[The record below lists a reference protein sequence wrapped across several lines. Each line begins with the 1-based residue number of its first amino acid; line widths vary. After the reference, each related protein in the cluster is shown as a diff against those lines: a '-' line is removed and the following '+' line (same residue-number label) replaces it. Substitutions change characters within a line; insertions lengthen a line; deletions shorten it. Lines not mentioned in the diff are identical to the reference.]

1 MKIRRFVA
9 NDIQEALAKVK
20 SVMGNDAIIL
30 QTRRYRKGGLFG
42 LFGRSMVEVTAA
54 VDEDVPFS
62 KPHLTMPVLSMHD
75 VSTPPKSAVEMDVKK
90 GIEELKAL
98 VGEMLDGLENK
109 TTANVTYPKNFQRIY
124 NTLVENEVDEKL
136 ARKIVSDAL
145 ELITPS
151 LWQDYEEISRTVEKL
166 IVKRIHAGPIIFNKE
181 NEKKRIALVGPTGVG
196 KTTTIAKLA
205 AIFAIMK
212 KKSVALATVDTYRI
226 ASVDQLKTFA
236 DIISV
241 PLEVAYTPLELGEA
255 LKRHQEKE
263 LILIDTAGRS
273 PLNELQMTELKSFFE
288 LYNDVEIFLVL
299 SATTKNAD
307 LIETICR
314 FNQLPIKRLIFTKL
328 DETQHYGTVL
338 NIVSKT
344 KKTIAYITTGQ
355 NVPDDIEVP
364 DPVKIAK
371 LLLQVKRDE

>member
-9 NDIQEALAKVK
+9 NDMQEALSKVK

-54 VDEDVPFS
+54 VDEDVPLS
-62 KPHLTMPVLSMHD
+62 KAHQTMLFPSAHA
-75 VSTPPKSAVEMDVKK
+75 VSTLPKSAVEMDVKER
-90 GIEELKAL
+90 IEELKAL
-98 VGEMLDGLENK
+98 IGEMLDGLENK

-124 NTLVENEVDEKL
+124 NTLVENEVEEKL

-145 ELITPS
+145 ELVTPS

-166 IVKRIHAGPIIFNKE
+166 IVKRIHAGPILFNKE

-226 ASVDQLKTFA
+226 AAVDQLKTFA

-255 LKRHQEKE
+255 LKRHQEKD

-307 LIETICR
+307 LVETISR

-328 DETQHYGTVL
+328 DETQHYGIVL
-338 NIVSKT
+338 NIICKT

-364 DPVKIAK
+364 DPVRIAK
-371 LLLQVKRDE
+371 LLLKVKRDE